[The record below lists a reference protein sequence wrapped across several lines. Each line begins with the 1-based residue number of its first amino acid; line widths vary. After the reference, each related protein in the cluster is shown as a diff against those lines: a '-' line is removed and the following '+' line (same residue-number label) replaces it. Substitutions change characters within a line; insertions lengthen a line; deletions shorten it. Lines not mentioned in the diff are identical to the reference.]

1 MIYPEIVIAGCGNPV
16 FADDGFGPAV
26 AEELSQFALP
36 GNVKAVDAGLCG
48 PQFIFS
54 LLDPAVTRK
63 LIIIDIVDFG
73 AKPGAITL
81 LRPRDFPTRCLGN
94 SYYGG
99 IMESLGQIDPAIEL
113 IILGCQPKS
122 VPAPEMLL
130 GLSEEVHAA
139 IPKVVRIILEM
150 IGVRYGAP
158 CSPPDAGDYS
168 SGYFWHE
175 TGVA

>member
-26 AEELSQFALP
+26 AEELSRFSLP

-54 LLDPAVTRK
+54 LLDPAETRK
-63 LIIIDIVDFG
+63 LIIIDIVEFG
-73 AKPGAITL
+73 ATPGAITL
-81 LRPRDFPTRCLGN
+81 LQPRDFPKGCLGN
-94 SYYGG
+94 SHYGT

-122 VPAPEMLL
+122 VPVPEMVL

-139 IPKVVRIILEM
+139 IPKAVRIILEM
-150 IGVRYGAP
+150 IGVRYGTP
-158 CSPPDAGDYS
+158 CRPPYAGDYS
-168 SGYFWHE
+168 SGYFWNE
-175 TGVA
+175 PGVA